1 MPTTLGP
8 VYSDLPMRRTVP
20 VAALLVAAAILFL
33 PGLAVA
39 GADGNFDDYQARG
52 WLWMYLGSFGAG
64 FLTSLTPCVYPMI
77 PITLGIFGA
86 RGKDVSRG
94 RRLLLATAYVVGMG
108 LTYAILGV
116 TFAMLGGSAGAL
128 LANPFVVLPI
138 CAMFVAM
145 AASLFGAFELNLPA
159 SWQAKLNQVGGKGF
173 GGAFAMGLVG
183 GFIAAPC
190 TGPFLAGLLAFVA
203 STRDVVGGGS
213 LLFVYAL
220 GMGVLFWVLAA
231 AAMALPKSGRWMD
244 AVKSIGGM
252 LLLFGAIYFLR
263 PLLPWMR
270 TIASPEHWFLWVSL
284 ALIPLGFVVGAL
296 HLSFHGS
303 ITDKLRKGLGVAL
316 VLAGGLGLWTWK
328 LTPKQHLPWITD
340 EKAAFAQARAEGK
353 GVMVDFAAT
362 WCTPCE
368 EMELTF
374 GDDEVY
380 DVITA
385 NFIPLKIDVSDGD
398 AEDKQHQDTYGAKT
412 LPAVI
417 FLDTSG
423 NVLGRVRSLVEPD
436 AMLDVVRPAAR
447 KLRAGNK
454 SAATP

>member
-1 MPTTLGP
+1 
-8 VYSDLPMRRTVP
+8 MRRAVP
-20 VAALLVAAAILFL
+20 LLVLALILL
-33 PGLAVA
+33 VPGLAFA
-39 GADGNFDDYQARG
+39 GADGNFEEYQARG
-52 WLWMYLGSFGAG
+52 WIWMYLGSFGAG

-94 RRLLLATAYVVGMG
+94 RRLALATAYVVGMG

-128 LANPFVVLPI
+128 LANPFVVIPI
-138 CAMFVAM
+138 VILFIAM
-145 AASLFGAFELNLPA
+145 AASLFGAFELNLPS

-183 GFIAAPC
+183 GFLAAPC
-190 TGPFLAGLLAFVA
+190 TGPFLAGLLAFVTT
-203 STRDVVGGGS
+203 TRNVVGGGT

-231 AAMALPKSGRWMD
+231 AAMSLPKSGRWMD
-244 AVKSIGGM
+244 AVKSLGGM

-270 TIASPEHWFLWVSL
+270 TIASPEKWFLWVSL
-284 ALIPLGFVVGAL
+284 ALIPVGFVLGAL

-303 ITDKLRKGLGVAL
+303 VLDKVRKGLGVAL
-316 VLAGGLGLWTWK
+316 VLGGAVGLWAWK
-328 LTPKQHLPWITD
+328 LTPKQHLPWTTD
-340 EKAAFAQARAEGK
+340 ETAAFAQAKSQGK
-353 GVMVDFAAT
+353 GVMVDFSAT

-374 GDDEVY
+374 GDDDVY
-380 DVITA
+380 DAITKH
-385 NFIPLKIDVSDGD
+385 FVPLKIDVSKGD
-398 AEDKQHQDTYGAKT
+398 DEDMAKRDQYGAKT
-412 LPAVI
+412 LPAVV
-417 FLDTSG
+417 FLDTDG
-423 NVLGRVRSLVEPD
+423 HVLARVKTLIEPD
-436 AMLDVVRPAAR
+436 AMLEVVRPASH
-447 KLRAGNK
+447 KLSSGNVRAG
-454 SAATP
+454 TP

>member
-1 MPTTLGP
+1 
-8 VYSDLPMRRTVP
+8 MRRTVP
-20 VAALLVAAAILFL
+20 LLVAAEVLFV
-33 PGLAVA
+33 PALAFA
-39 GADGNFDDYQARG
+39 GADGNFEDYQSRG

-94 RRLLLATAYVVGMG
+94 RRLLLATAYVFGMG
-108 LTYAILGV
+108 LTYAVLGV
-116 TFAMLGGSAGAL
+116 TFAMLGGRAGAL
-128 LANPFVVLPI
+128 LANPFVVIPI
-138 CAMFVAM
+138 VLLFVAM

-190 TGPFLAGLLAFVA
+190 TGPFLAGLLAFVTT
-203 STRDVVGGGS
+203 TRSVVGGGS

-231 AAMALPKSGRWMD
+231 AAMSLPKSGRWMD
-244 AVKSIGGM
+244 TVKSVGAM
-252 LLLFGAIYFLR
+252 LLLFGAIYFMR

-270 TIASPEHWFLWVSL
+270 TIASPETWFLIGSL
-284 ALIPLGFVVGAL
+284 ALIPVGLLLGAA
-296 HLSFHGS
+296 HLTFHG
-303 ITDKLRKGLGVAL
+303 TMTQRVRKAFGVAL
-316 VLAGGLGLWTWK
+316 VLAGCLGAWTWK
-328 LTPKQHLPWITD
+328 LTPKLHLPWTTD
-340 EKAAFAQARAEGK
+340 EKAAFAQARAENK

-374 GDDEVY
+374 GDEEVHAA
-380 DVITA
+380 ITQS
-385 NFIPLKIDVSDGD
+385 FVTLKLDVSHET
-398 AEDKQHQDTYGAKT
+398 AEDKRLQQNYGAQT

-417 FLDTSG
+417 FMDTKG
-423 NVLGRVRSLVEPD
+423 NVLGRVKTLIEPD
-436 AMLDVVRPAAR
+436 EMLDVVRPAAR
-447 KLRAGNK
+447 KLRDAGEQR
-454 SAATP
+454 AATP

>member
-1 MPTTLGP
+1 
-8 VYSDLPMRRTVP
+8 MRRTLPLVI
-20 VAALLVAAAILFL
+20 AAAVLLVPA
-33 PGLAVA
+33 LAFA
-39 GADGNFDDYQARG
+39 GADGNFEEYQARG
-52 WLWMYLGSFGAG
+52 WVWMYLGSFGAG

-86 RGKDVSRG
+86 RGKDVSRA

-108 LTYAILGV
+108 LTYSVLGV

-128 LANPFVVLPI
+128 LANPFVVIPI
-138 CAMFVAM
+138 VILFIAM

-190 TGPFLAGLLAFVA
+190 TGPFLAGLLAFVTT
-203 STRDVVGGGS
+203 TRSVVGGGS

-231 AAMALPKSGRWMD
+231 AAMSLPKSGRWMD
-244 AVKSIGGM
+244 TVKSVGAM
-252 LLLFGAIYFLR
+252 LLLFGAIYFMR

-270 TIASPEHWFLWVSL
+270 TIASPEKWFLWVSL
-284 ALIPLGFVVGAL
+284 ALIPVGLVVGAA

-303 ITDKLRKGLGVAL
+303 AVEKVRKGFGIAL
-316 VLAGGLGLWTWK
+316 VLAGALGAWTWK
-328 LTPKQHLPWITD
+328 LTPKLHLPWIHD
-340 EKAAFAQARAEGK
+340 EKAAYSQARAQNK

-374 GDDEVY
+374 GDEDVY
-380 DVITA
+380 NAITSS
-385 NFIPLKIDVSDGD
+385 FVPLKLDVSEGD
-398 AEDKQHQDTYGAKT
+398 AEDKAHQENYGAKT

-417 FLDTSG
+417 FLDTTG
-423 NVLGRVRSLVEPD
+423 NVLGRVKSLIEPD
-436 AMLDVVRPAAR
+436 EMLEVVRPAAR
-447 KLRAGNK
+447 KVRASSSE
-454 SAATP
+454 SARN

>member
-1 MPTTLGP
+1 ML
-8 VYSDLPMRRTVP
+8 RRTVP
-20 VAALLVAAAILFL
+20 LLLAAAILL
-33 PGLAVA
+33 VPGLAFA
-39 GADGNFDDYQARG
+39 GADGNFEDYQARG

-108 LTYAILGV
+108 LTYAGLGV
-116 TFAMLGGSAGAL
+116 TFALLGGSAGAL
-128 LANPFVVLPI
+128 LANPFVVIPI
-138 CAMFVAM
+138 VLMFVAM

-190 TGPFLAGLLAFVA
+190 TGPFLAGLLAFVTT
-203 STRDVVGGGS
+203 TRDVFGGGS

-231 AAMALPKSGRWMD
+231 AAMSLPKSGRWMD
-244 AVKSIGGM
+244 AVKSLGGM

-270 TIASPEHWFLWVSL
+270 TIASPEAWFLWLSIG
-284 ALIPLGFVVGAL
+284 LIPVGFALGAL

-303 ITDKLRKGLGVAL
+303 VTEKLRKGFGVAL
-316 VLAGGLGLWTWK
+316 VLAGCLGLWTWK
-328 LTPKQHLPWITD
+328 LTPKQHLPWTHD
-340 EKAAFAQARAEGK
+340 EKGAFAQARAQGK
-353 GVMVDFAAT
+353 GVMVDFAAS

-374 GDDEVY
+374 GDDDVY
-380 DVITA
+380 DAITTS
-385 NFIPLKIDVSDGD
+385 FVPLKLDVSDGN
-398 AEDKQHQDTYGAKT
+398 AEDKQHQDNYGAKT

-417 FLDTSG
+417 FLDTAG
-423 NVLGRVRSLVEPD
+423 NVLGRVKSLVEPD
-436 AMLDVVRPAAR
+436 AMLQVVRPAAR
-447 KLRAGNK
+447 KLRAGHE
-454 SAATP
+454 SAQTP

>member
-1 MPTTLGP
+1 
-8 VYSDLPMRRTVP
+8 MRRPPPLALAFVAVVMLVP
-20 VAALLVAAAILFL
+20 ALAF
-33 PGLAVA
+33 A
-39 GADGNFDDYQARG
+39 GADGNFEEYQARG

-86 RGKDVSRG
+86 RGKDVSRA

-128 LANPFVVLPI
+128 LANPFVVVPI
-138 CAMFVAM
+138 VILFIAM

-190 TGPFLAGLLAFVA
+190 TGPFLAGLLAFVTT
-203 STRDVVGGGS
+203 TRDVFGGGS

-244 AVKSIGGM
+244 TVKSVGAM

-270 TIASPEHWFLWVSL
+270 TIASPEKWFLYVSL
-284 ALIPLGFVVGAL
+284 ALIPAGFLVGAA
-296 HLSFHGS
+296 HLTFGGS
-303 ITDKLRKGLGVAL
+303 TTDKVRKGLGVAL
-316 VLAGGLGLWTWK
+316 VLAGALGAWTWK
-328 LTPKQHLPWITD
+328 LTPKLHLPWTTD
-340 EKAAFAQARAEGK
+340 EKAAYAQARAQGK
-353 GVMVDFAAT
+353 GVMVDFAAS

-374 GDDEVY
+374 GDEDVY
-380 DVITA
+380 NAITA
-385 NFIPLKIDVSDGD
+385 SFVPLKLDVSEGD
-398 AEDKQHQDTYGAKT
+398 ADDKAHQENYGAKT

-417 FLDTSG
+417 FLDTTG
-423 NVLGRVRSLVEPD
+423 NVLGRVKSLIEPD
-436 AMLDVVRPAAR
+436 EMLDVVRPAAR
-447 KLRAGNK
+447 KMRQASSE
-454 SAATP
+454 SAQK

>member
-1 MPTTLGP
+1 
-8 VYSDLPMRRTVP
+8 MRRTARP
-20 VAALLVAAAILFL
+20 VQFLLLTMILL
-33 PGLAVA
+33 APGLAFA
-39 GADGNFDDYQARG
+39 GADGSFEDYEARG
-52 WLWMYLGSFGAG
+52 WVWMYLGSFGAG

-86 RGKDVSRG
+86 RGKDVSLA

-128 LANPFVVLPI
+128 LANPFVVIPI
-138 CAMFVAM
+138 CLMFVAM
-145 AASLFGAFELNLPA
+145 AASLFGAFELNLPS

-173 GGAFAMGLVG
+173 GGAFMMGLVG

-190 TGPFLAGLLAFVA
+190 TGPFLAGLLAFV
-203 STRDVVGGGS
+203 TTTHNVVGGGT

-231 AAMALPKSGRWMD
+231 AAMSLPKSGRWMD
-244 AVKSIGGM
+244 TVKSFGGT

-263 PLLPWMR
+263 PLLPFLR
-270 TIASPEHWFLWVSL
+270 TIASPEMWFLWLSI
-284 ALIPLGFVVGAL
+284 ALIPVGIILGAF
-296 HLSFHGS
+296 HLTFGGS
-303 ITDKLRKGLGVAL
+303 LTDKARKSLGIAL
-316 VLAGGLGLWTWK
+316 VLAGGLGIWTWK
-328 LTPKQHLPWITD
+328 LTPKQHLPWTTD
-340 EKAAFAQARAEGK
+340 EQGAFAQARAQGK

-380 DVITA
+380 DAITA
-385 NFIPLKIDVSDGD
+385 NFVTLKLDVSEGN
-398 AEDKQHQDTYGAKT
+398 AEDKEHQKNYGATT

-423 NVLGRVRSLVEPD
+423 NVLGRVKTLVEPD
-436 AMLDVVRPAAR
+436 AMLEVVRPAAR
-447 KLRAGNK
+447 KLRTTN
-454 SAATP
+454 AAARTP